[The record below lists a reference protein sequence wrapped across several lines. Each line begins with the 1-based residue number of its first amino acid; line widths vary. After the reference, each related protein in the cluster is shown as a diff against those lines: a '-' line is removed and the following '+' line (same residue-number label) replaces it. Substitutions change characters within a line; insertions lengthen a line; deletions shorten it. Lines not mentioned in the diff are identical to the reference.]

1 MLTRRKSRRE
11 PESSKIAAMSGRVSK
26 SGLVQVAVM
35 LRAEDLDAL
44 RAEAVRRMIERKAGR
59 ADMSEVLREVIAPWV
74 AKQTRR
80 AK

>member
-1 MLTRRKSRRE
+1 
-11 PESSKIAAMSGRVSK
+11 MSGRVSK